1 MCSEQDKEGERVRW
15 VYERSD
21 EKDEILC
28 DEEIQCGEEKKAA
41 DCDLKIKRS
50 SYFIKCTFKTTIF
63 FSRFYI
69 FLGLKLVDNY
79 LTDYGSECFFIDL
92 H

>member
-1 MCSEQDKEGERVRW
+1 MKGLDGFMKEVMK
-15 VYERSD
+15 
-21 EKDEILC
+21 KDEILC
-28 DEEIQCGEEKKAA
+28 DEEIQCGDEKKAA

-50 SYFIKCTFKTTIF
+50 SYFIKCTFKTTTKI
-63 FSRFYI
+63 FSRFYT
-69 FLGLKLVDNY
+69 FLGLKMVYNY